1 MAHIAALFLNKDKLW
16 TTSPVRKSKIRIEP
30 SEYPTADFLPSGR
43 ITAVSTGSPC
53 PWNILLW
60 PPEKKNVIKNQK
72 LAKSPFGLYK
82 FSPILPKLLLTN
94 PHREDQG
101 VVKILKQ
108 SIKHFCQLV
117 FFTKSFVCFG
127 LRWAESAVSPAEKK

>member
-60 PPEKKNVIKNQK
+60 PPEKKNVINNQK

-94 PHREDQG
+94 PHREDRRISMTIFEID
-101 VVKILKQ
+101 VVKSLTQ
-108 SIKHFCQLV
+108 SIKNLCLLWLKKYITKIMHFL
-117 FFTKSFVCFG
+117 
-127 LRWAESAVSPAEKK
+127 